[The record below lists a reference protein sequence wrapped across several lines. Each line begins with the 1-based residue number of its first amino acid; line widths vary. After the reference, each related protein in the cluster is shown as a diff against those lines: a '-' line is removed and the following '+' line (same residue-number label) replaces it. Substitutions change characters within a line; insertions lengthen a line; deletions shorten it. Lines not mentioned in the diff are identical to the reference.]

1 MVTGASSGIGFELAK
16 LFAEDGHDLIVA
28 AEDNAIQESAD
39 KLGDRG
45 VGVLAVQVDLRKP
58 DDVELLYRTASG
70 NGRPLDVAVLNAGL
84 GHGGPFVDGDLE
96 SDLAVV
102 DLNVHSTV
110 VLAKLLLRDMTDRG
124 TGKMLLTS
132 SVAATMPG
140 SLQAVYNASKSFI
153 QSFAEALYDELRET
167 GITVTSLMPDTIV
180 GRMPKDDAAKVA
192 RRGYEA
198 LMSGRRKV
206 VAESVMSK
214 AMGVAGSVLPDSV
227 MAVASRLISIPV
239 GRI

>member
-1 MVTGASSGIGFELAK
+1 
-16 LFAEDGHDLIVA
+16 
-28 AEDNAIQESAD
+28 
-39 KLGDRG
+39 
-45 VGVLAVQVDLRKP
+45 
-58 DDVELLYRTASG
+58 
-70 NGRPLDVAVLNAGL
+70 
-84 GHGGPFVDGDLE
+84 
-96 SDLAVV
+96 
-102 DLNVHSTV
+102 

-192 RRGYEA
+192 RQGYEA

>member
-16 LFAEDGHDLIVA
+16 LFAEDGYHLIVA
-28 AEDNAIQESAD
+28 GDDSAIQQGAD

-45 VGVLAVQVDLRKP
+45 LGVRAVQVDLRKP

-70 NGRPLDVAVLNAGL
+70 NGRPLDVTVLNAGV
-84 GHGGPFVDGDLE
+84 GRGGPLADGDLE

-102 DLNVHSTV
+102 DLNVRSTV

-132 SVAATMPG
+132 SIATMMPG
-140 SLQAVYNASKSFI
+140 SLQAAYNAFKSFI

-180 GRMPKDDAAKVA
+180 GRMPEDDPAEVA
-192 RRGYEA
+192 RQGYEA

-214 AMGVAGSVLPDSV
+214 AMGLANSVLPDSV
-227 MAVASRLISIPV
+227 KAVESRLISIPV